1 MSMMC
6 PPQRVKIASIPSAF
20 RARATRWPPV
30 TVRAEASASSR
41 AVVPMRR
48 SFEQGALR
56 LRRYRLRR
64 VARRSITRARV
75 PEISRMEFLKS
86 LGQSGLTCGGPGEIE
101 EYRDENVVRIPAR
114 VFLQQMREVCGNP
127 VLQFVDR
134 AEPLD
139 NQGRVRQ

>member
-1 MSMMC
+1 
-6 PPQRVKIASIPSAF
+6 
-20 RARATRWPPV
+20 
-30 TVRAEASASSR
+30 
-41 AVVPMRR
+41 
-48 SFEQGALR
+48 
-56 LRRYRLRR
+56 
-64 VARRSITRARV
+64 
-75 PEISRMEFLKS
+75 MEFLKS

-114 VFLQQMREVCGNP
+114 VFLQQMREVGGNP